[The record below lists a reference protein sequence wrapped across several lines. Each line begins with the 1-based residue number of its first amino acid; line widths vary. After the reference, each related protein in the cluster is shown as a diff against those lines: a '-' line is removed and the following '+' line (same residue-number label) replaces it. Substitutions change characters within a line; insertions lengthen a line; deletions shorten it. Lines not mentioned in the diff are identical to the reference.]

1 MHLQPHE
8 LPPASKLGQR
18 YADLLKARE
27 QAKAAFAASESAA
40 RELSALRQ
48 WLRDATFETTTPE
61 HFATETAREVLLGRE
76 AEAKKRAYRDAAD
89 RADAAAYGFD
99 RDYGE
104 YAQAVYKVEHPG
116 SYMDATLDL
125 ARRVIADQTGPQ

>member
-8 LPPASKLGQR
+8 LPPASKLGQK
-18 YADLLKARE
+18 YADLLKARD

-48 WLRDATFETTTPE
+48 WLAAATFETTTPE
-61 HFATETAREVLLGRE
+61 HFAAETAREVLLSRE
-76 AEAKKRAYRDAAD
+76 ADARKWAYSEAANSAA
-89 RADAAAYGFD
+89 AAAYGFD

-125 ARRVIADQTGPQ
+125 ARRVIAGWTEPQ